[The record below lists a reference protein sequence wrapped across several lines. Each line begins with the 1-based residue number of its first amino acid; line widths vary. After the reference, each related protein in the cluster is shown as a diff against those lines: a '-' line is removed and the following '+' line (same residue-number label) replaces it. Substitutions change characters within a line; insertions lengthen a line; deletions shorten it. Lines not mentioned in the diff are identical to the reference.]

1 MDDKIKNKAIET
13 YAEDLESV
21 LDSNEEGLVRKLI
34 HEQEELD
41 SETRKNSPEAKQNRK
56 FLILSIS
63 LLAFG
68 IASLV
73 FFFAQREK
81 ASIVEIKP
89 QYKPIIFIEKTEFK
103 DVTGLSKE
111 DVSKTIYSRS
121 NITDAKTGSIE
132 GLYLTENKQI
142 IGLRRVLNL
151 LGSGFY
157 PEDAYVNNN
166 FLMGTMYGEQNDFFV
181 VLEVSAFVDIF
192 DSVRAWEKTMFK
204 DLHGALG
211 IVVNAENNYLLNKPF
226 DDGVLEN
233 KNSRILHDNE
243 GNIVLMYIFAKD
255 NYVVITEGEKTAQE
269 LISRLSSAKV
279 EK

>member
-1 MDDKIKNKAIET
+1 MDDKTKNKAIET
-13 YAEDLESV
+13 YAEDLEGA

-41 SETRKNSPEAKQNRK
+41 SETRKNSPEAKQNRT
-56 FLILSIS
+56 FLILGLS

-68 IASLV
+68 IAAMV
-73 FFFAQREK
+73 FFFTQREK
-81 ASIVEIKP
+81 ASVVEISP

-111 DVSKTIYSRS
+111 DVAKTIYSRS
-121 NITDAKTGSIE
+121 NITDVKTGSIE

-166 FLMGTMYGEQNDFFV
+166 FLMGTMYGEDNDFFAI
-181 VLEVSAFVDIF
+181 LEVSAFVDIF
-192 DSVRAWEKTMFK
+192 DSVRIWEKTMFK
-204 DLHGALG
+204 DLHGTLG
-211 IVVNAENNYLLNKPF
+211 VVVNAENNYLLNKSF

-269 LISRLSSAKV
+269 LILRLSSAKV